1 MKKYYLLSL
10 GLLMLV
16 GCSTSNPSLLEG
28 KEAASQTTYSQTML
42 NSLKHN
48 VLIDMDMT
56 IDHVFSGDYSSYSYS
71 EYGSLS
77 KRFGLIKE
85 DDGTYTRVARNSS
98 LSNTYF
104 EADDGSTYF
113 EAYESNNEVKK
124 ITYYTTLGQLV
135 RFNDTFENPFDYVYL
150 SDFSSSGLS
159 SSKAELVSEKLLGIG
174 WGVKSCGVELDSKG
188 RIKSF
193 DIEYL
198 PRNDAIYSSSVG
210 YIRYVSNLKATF
222 TFSYPAKKIEHMVPS
237 TESNSELTSAFNS
250 MGSNY
255 TITSYSDSSDVLVKT
270 FVTDEGIYQHYYG
283 NQNTM
288 SEGDMYLVGRRSYQY
303 STANGFTQYDIGSS
317 SDDFLPS
324 FNKISDSLFHKETA
338 NTYSLVDGAKYSNAE
353 KFVIPYYDLGNTYY
367 GGYSSIVLNDGKVNR
382 TTTSITLSGGSI
394 INVVNVYSDY
404 GSTQFPSY
412 FEANI

>member
-16 GCSTSNPSLLEG
+16 GCSAGELSLLEG
-28 KEAASQTTYSQTML
+28 KEAVSQTTYSQTML

-48 VLIDMDMT
+48 VLIDMDLT
-56 IDHVFSGDYSSYSYS
+56 IDHTFSGSYSSYSYS

-77 KRFGLIKE
+77 KRFGLVKE

-113 EAYESNNEVKK
+113 EAYNSNNTVKK
-124 ITYYTTLGQLV
+124 ITYYTSLGQQV

-159 SSKAELVSEKLLGIG
+159 ASKAELVSEKLLGMG
-174 WGVKSCGVELDSKG
+174 WGVESCGVELDGKG
-188 RIKSF
+188 RIKSL
-193 DIEYL
+193 DVEYL
-198 PRNDAIYSSSVG
+198 PRNDALYSSSAG
-210 YIRYVSNLKATF
+210 YIRYVSTLEATF

-237 TESNSELTSAFNS
+237 TESNSELTRAFNS
-250 MGSNY
+250 LGTNY

-270 FVTDEGIYQHYYG
+270 YVTDEGIYQHYYG

-303 STANGFTQYDIGSS
+303 STADGFTQYDISAS
-317 SDDFLPS
+317 KSDFLPS
-324 FNKISDSLFHKETA
+324 FNEISDSLFHKETT

-353 KFVIPYYDLGNTYY
+353 KFVIPYYDLGSSYY
-367 GGYSSIVLNDGKVNR
+367 GGYSSVVLDDGKVSR

-404 GSTQFPSY
+404 GTTQFPSF
-412 FEANI
+412 FEADI